1 DYRDMAK
8 DLPADKIA
16 GWLEDPNTAA
26 FRYGLYA
33 SMLGH
38 CGKAKHAEMLR
49 KMLDDP
55 QKRVSTGVDGIL
67 AGYTMLQP
75 KAGWAYINSILD
87 DPAKEFM
94 LRYAALRAVRF
105 FWDSRPDVLSKE
117 ELVQGVSQLLNQSDI
132 ADLAIEDLRKWGRW
146 ETCDRI
152 LELQ

>member
-1 DYRDMAK
+1 M
-8 DLPADKIA
+8 
-16 GWLEDPNTAA
+16 
-26 FRYGLYA
+26 
-33 SMLGH
+33 
-38 CGKAKHAEMLR
+38 
-49 KMLDDP
+49 
-55 QKRVSTGVDGIL
+55 DGIL

-117 ELVQGVSQLLNQSDI
+117 ELVQGMSQLLNQSDI

-152 LELQ
+152 LELQNKKSHDIPIIRRAILRFALSCPNKTATAFVDQYRKRDPEMVKDTEELLKLETGKTS